1 MIFHRAVHQN
11 FCQEEKRHCGFRIFW
26 KILHN
31 NGSISKMALP
41 SGIYAEDVLY
51 NHGKHLST
59 ESLVHSWIIDI
70 DDEDIAKL
78 LKKEGWSE
86 IITKPEVEQKF
97 AQSLMRF
104 STVIKLETT
113 SFKDKN
119 ECYDREKHYDS
130 ECAENIM
137 KKLGILRTLNYGY
150 KGNILKDEQIL
161 LVRQHF

>member
-1 MIFHRAVHQN
+1 
-11 FCQEEKRHCGFRIFW
+11 
-26 KILHN
+26 
-31 NGSISKMALP
+31 MALP

-104 STVIKLETT
+104 STKRLHSKIRMNAMT
-113 SFKDKN
+113 
-119 ECYDREKHYDS
+119 EK
-130 ECAENIM
+130 NIM
-137 KKLGILRTLNYGY
+137 ILNVL
-150 KGNILKDEQIL
+150 KIL
-161 LVRQHF
+161 